1 MAESNLGAEKGFECK
16 IIQKCRREEEEEK
29 GKAMWE
35 KKKKKHLYEN
45 VPLEAVTAE
54 KNACLC
60 PGWDVREKIAWVS
73 AVGQKQG
80 SPAMYC

>member
-1 MAESNLGAEKGFECK
+1 MQDYSKVQERRG
-16 IIQKCRREEEEEK
+16 RREREGHVRE
-29 GKAMWE
+29 
-35 KKKKKHLYEN
+35 KKKKHLYEN

>member
-1 MAESNLGAEKGFECK
+1 MQDYSKVQERRG
-16 IIQKCRREEEEEK
+16 RREGE
-29 GKAMWE
+29 GHVRE

>member
-1 MAESNLGAEKGFECK
+1 MQDYSKVQERRG
-16 IIQKCRREEEEEK
+16 RREGEGHVRE
-29 GKAMWE
+29 
-35 KKKKKHLYEN
+35 KKKKHLYEN